1 MDHDMLSLAGRV
13 AVVTGG
19 ASGIGRATALA
30 LSRRGARVVIADLDE
45 VRARLAVQAIEEAGG
60 QACFHQTDV
69 ASPEAVTALVSHAV
83 DRYGQLDVMFNNA
96 GVAAGGKMLDWTP
109 EQYARVVAV
118 NQHGVFFGMQAAARV
133 MRDAGRGGVIINT
146 GSVFGA
152 LASLY
157 CIGYQAAK
165 AAVEIMT
172 KVAALELAPHRIRV
186 VNVAPGIVDTQM
198 TDDYRRVGIV
208 AQMAKKQMHGELVS
222 PESVAQVVAF
232 LATDAASAINGT
244 TVFADDGY
252 SAFK

>member
-1 MDHDMLSLAGRV
+1 
-13 AVVTGG
+13 
-19 ASGIGRATALA
+19 
-30 LSRRGARVVIADLDE
+30 
-45 VRARLAVQAIEEAGG
+45 
-60 QACFHQTDV
+60 
-69 ASPEAVTALVSHAV
+69 
-83 DRYGQLDVMFNNA
+83 MFNNA
-96 GVAAGGKMLDWTP
+96 GIAAGGKMLDWTP

-146 GSVFGA
+146 GSVFGT
-152 LASLY
+152 LGSLY
-157 CIGYQAAK
+157 CIGYQATK

-208 AQMAKKQMHGELVS
+208 AQMAKKQMRGELVS
-222 PESVAQVVAF
+222 ADAVAQVVAF

-252 SAFK
+252 AAFK

>member
-13 AVVTGG
+13 AIVTGG

-30 LSRRGARVVIADLDE
+30 FVRRGARVVIADLDE
-45 VRARLAVQAIEEAGG
+45 ARGREAVRMLEEAGG
-60 QACFHQTDV
+60 QARFQATDV
-69 ASPEAVTALVSHAV
+69 ASPEAVTALVAHAV
-83 DRYGQLDVMFNNA
+83 DAYGQLDVMFNNA
-96 GVAAGGKMLDWTP
+96 GVAAGGQMLDWTP

-118 NQHGVFFGMQAAARV
+118 NQSGVFYGMQAAARV

-146 GSVFGA
+146 GSVFGE
-152 LASLY
+152 LASRY

-165 AAVEIMT
+165 AAVEVMT

-198 TDDYRRVGIV
+198 TDDYRRVGIID
-208 AQMAKKQMHGELVS
+208 QMAKKQMRGELVS